1 MTVSAAYQGMTDT
14 FVAKAGAPV
23 TEEQVALLK
32 QLAIDAFE
40 PDAFRPHLTQSE
52 AAQRIAALR
61 AKLTLQDGPP
71 HTL

>member
-1 MTVSAAYQGMTDT
+1 MGAAYQIMTDT
-14 FVAKAGAPV
+14 SVTKADGPM

-40 PDAFRPHLTQSE
+40 PDAFSLRLTRSE
-52 AAQRIAALR
+52 AMQRIAALR
-61 AKLTLQDGPP
+61 AKLRLQDGPP

>member
-1 MTVSAAYQGMTDT
+1 M
-14 FVAKAGAPV
+14 

-40 PDAFRPHLTQSE
+40 PDAFSLRLTRSE
-52 AAQRIAALR
+52 AMQRIAALR
-61 AKLTLQDGPP
+61 AKLRLQDGPP